1 MELIKVNY
9 SALLIFLNR
18 EAYNPSNIWNSSI
31 KYAVRGSFVQQCACM
46 SDKHAALCKH
56 GGRTVAVVTRG
67 QRIYFGAVGLLA
79 LWVGIWGYFIPD
91 QVDKAIPWLVP
102 PLHARFLG
110 AMYLSGT
117 AFMIGGIMSSYY
129 AEVRV
134 MVRVILIWTGML
146 FIVSL
151 FYLGEFDYSRN
162 QVWIWFGAY
171 IIYPLIALWLMW
183 NDRTLRERVSG
194 PRLPARVRGYLLAQ
208 GIAVTALALI
218 LLLAPEFMVNVWPWN
233 ITRLLAQ
240 IYSAPF
246 LAYGLSSLML
256 SRIQTWPEAR
266 VVMVATFVFAF
277 GVLLASF
284 IHRELFSLTHVATW
298 LWFGGFLLAT
308 VILGL
313 LCMRAIQVGSSA

>member
-1 MELIKVNY
+1 MTEI
-9 SALLIFLNR
+9 
-18 EAYNPSNIWNSSI
+18 
-31 KYAVRGSFVQQCACM
+31 
-46 SDKHAALCKH
+46 
-56 GGRTVAVVTRG
+56 TRG

-91 QVDKAIPWLVP
+91 KVDKAIPWLVP

-117 AFMIGGIMSSYY
+117 TFMIGGILSQYY

-134 MVRVILIWTGML
+134 MIRVILIWTGML
-146 FIVSL
+146 FVVSL
-151 FYLGEFDYSRN
+151 FYLNEFDYSRA

-171 IIYPLIALWLMW
+171 IIYPLIALWLIW
-183 NDRTLRERVSG
+183 NDRNLRENMSGVS
-194 PRLPARVRGYLLAQ
+194 LPAWVRNYLLMQ
-208 GIAVTALALI
+208 GIVVTALALV
-218 LLLAPEFMVNVWPWN
+218 LLLAADFMVSVWPWK

-256 SRIQTWPEAR
+256 SHLSTWNEIR
-266 VVMVATFVFAF
+266 VVVTATFVFAI

-284 IHRELFSLTHVATW
+284 IHNALFFFANISTW

-308 VILGL
+308 LILGFIT
-313 LCMRAIQVGSSA
+313 MQAIRQRTSTK

>member
-1 MELIKVNY
+1 MAE
-9 SALLIFLNR
+9 
-18 EAYNPSNIWNSSI
+18 
-31 KYAVRGSFVQQCACM
+31 
-46 SDKHAALCKH
+46 
-56 GGRTVAVVTRG
+56 VTRG

-79 LWVGIWGYFIPD
+79 LWVGIWGYFIPN
-91 QVDKAIPWLVP
+91 QVDQAIPWLVP

-117 AFMIGGIMSSYY
+117 AFMIGGILSNYY

-146 FIVSL
+146 FVVSL
-151 FYLGEFDYSRN
+151 FYLNEFDYSRT

-183 NDRTLRERVSG
+183 NDRNLRENMSG
-194 PRLPARVRGYLLAQ
+194 ASLPAWVRSYLLVQ
-208 GIAVTALALI
+208 GILVTALALV
-218 LLLAPEFMVNVWPWN
+218 LLLAPDFMVNVWPWK

-246 LAYGLSSLML
+246 LAYGLSSLMS
-256 SRIQTWPEAR
+256 SRLKTWDEIR
-266 VVMVATFVFAF
+266 VVVAATFVFALC
-277 GVLLASF
+277 VLLASF
-284 IHRELFSLTHVATW
+284 IHNALFSRASISTW

-308 VILGL
+308 TILGFISL
-313 LCMRAIQVGSSA
+313 QAIRQRTSSI

>member
-1 MELIKVNY
+1 
-9 SALLIFLNR
+9 
-18 EAYNPSNIWNSSI
+18 
-31 KYAVRGSFVQQCACM
+31 M
-46 SDKHAALCKH
+46 SDLYAALGKQ
-56 GGRTVAVVTRG
+56 GAKAMTVVTRG

-79 LWVGIWGYFIPD
+79 LWVGIWGYFFPG

-117 AFMIGGIMSSYY
+117 AFMIGGIMSRYY

-183 NDRTLRERVSG
+183 NDHTLHERVSG
-194 PRLPARVRGYLLAQ
+194 PGLPAWVRGYLLVQ
-208 GIAVTALALI
+208 GIVVTALALV
-218 LLLAPEFMVNVWPWN
+218 LLLIPEFMVIVWPWK

-256 SRIQTWPEAR
+256 SRKQVWPEVR
-266 VVMVATFVFAF
+266 VVVVATLVFAL

-284 IHRELFSLTHVATW
+284 IHRELFSITNAATW

-313 LCMRAIQVGSSA
+313 LSMRAIQADGSA

>member
-1 MELIKVNY
+1 MT
-9 SALLIFLNR
+9 A
-18 EAYNPSNIWNSSI
+18 
-31 KYAVRGSFVQQCACM
+31 
-46 SDKHAALCKH
+46 
-56 GGRTVAVVTRG
+56 VTRG

-91 QVDKAIPWLVP
+91 QVDQAIPWLVP

-117 AFMIGGIMSSYY
+117 TFMVGAIMARYY
-129 AEVRV
+129 AEVQV
-134 MVRVILIWTGML
+134 VIRAIAIWTGML
-146 FIVSL
+146 LVVSL
-151 FYLGEFDYSRN
+151 FYLDEFDYSRN

-183 NDRTLRERVSG
+183 NDRTLHERVSG
-194 PRLPARVRGYLLAQ
+194 PGLPAWVRSYLLAQ
-208 GIAVTALALI
+208 GIVVTALALV
-218 LLLAPEFMVNVWPWN
+218 LLLAPEFMVNVWPWK

-256 SRIQTWPEAR
+256 SRKQTWPEVR
-266 VVMVATFVFAF
+266 VVVMATFVFAF
-277 GVLLASF
+277 GVLLASS
-284 IHRELFSLTHVATW
+284 IHRQLFSLTNVATW

-308 VILGL
+308 VMLGL
-313 LCMRAIQVGSSA
+313 LAMRAIQAGGSA